1 MAPLLRVSGL
11 SKRFGEI
18 VVADAVS
25 FELARGECLGVIGP
39 NGAGKSS
46 LLNLVVGLL
55 TADGGSIML
64 DDKEITGLPPHQ
76 RARMGLG
83 RAFQIPQLFLDQTVL
98 DNLMIAVAARRGIW
112 VPFRALGA
120 DLMEYAF

>member
-76 RARMGLG
+76 RA
-83 RAFQIPQLFLDQTVL
+83 
-98 DNLMIAVAARRGIW
+98 
-112 VPFRALGA
+112 
-120 DLMEYAF
+120 